1 MSDPGNARILD
12 LRTIEHFKT
21 VLVGFGDSLRSASME
36 AESEIGRTINWLEG
50 EVIQHWRVQIRKRQD
65 LVTMARSELYRKQMQ
80 GSEKDGRP
88 SVVDEKKQLDRAVRA
103 LESAQRKLEVTRK
116 WRNRLEREYALF
128 KGQTS
133 GLGTIAERQV
143 PAAVARLDRMLLE
156 LEAYVSER
164 SGTQADLGELLARES
179 PDSVARRGTDPSADT
194 DDEQEDGDED
204 GPDRDP
210 TVDGGGS

>member
-1 MSDPGNARILD
+1 MSDPGHARILD

-21 VLVGFGDSLRSASME
+21 VLVGFGDALRAASME

-65 LVTMARSELYRKQMQ
+65 RVTMAKSELYRKQMQ

-88 SVVDEKKQLDRAVRA
+88 SVVDEKKQLERAVRS
-103 LESAQRKLEVTRK
+103 LESAQRRLEATRK

-143 PAAVARLDRMLLE
+143 PAAVARLDRMLIE

-164 SGTQADLGELLARES
+164 SGTQADLGELLAHES
-179 PDSVARRGTDPSADT
+179 PDSVARRGTDRD
-194 DDEQEDGDED
+194 EDGDQDGNQDGD

-210 TVDGGGS
+210 TADGGGS

>member
-1 MSDPGNARILD
+1 MQRIYQGAEDPIQCFKAAYDFAQHRLEQRQWVED
-12 LRTIEHFKT
+12 RMHLRF
-21 VLVGFGDSLRSASME
+21 VA
-36 AESEIGRTINWLEG
+36 
-50 EVIQHWRVQIRKRQD
+50 
-65 LVTMARSELYRKQMQ
+65 ELYRKQMQ

-88 SVVDEKKQLDRAVRA
+88 SVVDEKKQLERAVRS
-103 LESAQRKLEVTRK
+103 LESAQRRLEATRK

-143 PAAVARLDRMLLE
+143 PAAVARLDRMLIE

-164 SGTQADLGELLARES
+164 SGTQADLGELLAHES
-179 PDSVARRGTDPSADT
+179 PDSVARRGTDRD
-194 DDEQEDGDED
+194 EDGDQDGNQDGD

-210 TVDGGGS
+210 TADGGGS